1 MCGPQRA
8 FWRQTVL
15 PLVNRMTRAMSR
27 LAWSRVRRPA
37 RRRRV
42 AERNENRTTRGLG
55 SGRSS
60 ESRARSTVA
69 RLNAATFLTDDEKRA
84 AAGYALLPPSANPSH
99 KYSPDQPRVPAGNPD
114 GGQWTGGGGASPVGG
129 RGDDKVAMSV
139 FREWMKRNAGRIA
152 KLPKPALRKPPDFLT
167 RRPGVG
173 KITGDVSRLTKEERR
188 FAEELRELGQ
198 EVDIIPTGPGRSPDF
213 AINGVRHELKNSQQ
227 DSEPNIGRDFEIGFK
242 NNSSRTWPIRQDHC
256 RRARAVW
263 NDAGNR
269 REIYCKSIRR

>member
-15 PLVNRMTRAMSR
+15 PLVNRMTRAMSGWLGPAFGGR
-27 LAWSRVRRPA
+27 LDGESPNAMKIELRADLDQVEALNP
-37 RRRRV
+37 
-42 AERNENRTTRGLG
+42 EREALW
-55 SGRSS
+55 
-60 ESRARSTVA
+60 A

-188 FAEELRELGQ
+188 FAEEL
-198 EVDIIPTGPGRSPDF
+198 
-213 AINGVRHELKNSQQ
+213 
-227 DSEPNIGRDFEIGFK
+227 
-242 NNSSRTWPIRQDHC
+242 W
-256 RRARAVW
+256 RART
-263 NDAGNR
+263 
-269 REIYCKSIRR
+269 